1 MELPVFQIQ
10 ILIDELSSIGVNCKI
25 GNMLFD
31 IPSIRRPYFE
41 RWLLHRDGFVKMYN
55 ENIDYIGIEDV
66 VRIGPFYN
74 VYCLIE
80 NQHITENDSD
90 SYKLLCADPYFTLR
104 NGEVTKL
111 GWSGGVLADIL
122 ANDSILYNSFATSIM
137 KEEIRKLS
145 VKVANFACV
154 IETRTWEV
162 NDLVSIYKVIDRIG
176 FKVKELL
183 KQVQL
188 GNDIDLK

>member
-1 MELPVFQIQ
+1 MGLPVFQIQ

-31 IPSIRRPYFE
+31 IPSVRRHYFE
-41 RWLLHRDGFVKMYN
+41 RWLLHRDGFVKIYN

-90 SYKLLCADPYFTLR
+90 SYKLLCADPYFNLR
-104 NGEVTKL
+104 KGEVTKL

-122 ANDSILYNSFATSIM
+122 ANDSILYNSFATNIM

-162 NDLVSIYKVIDRIG
+162 NGLVSIYKVIDRIG

-188 GNDIDLK
+188 GNDIDLR

>member
-1 MELPVFQIQ
+1 MPVFQMQ
-10 ILIDELSSIGVNCKI
+10 ILVDELSSIGVNCKV
-25 GNMLFD
+25 GNILFD
-31 IPSIRRPYFE
+31 ISSVRRPYFE

-80 NQHITENDSD
+80 NQHITENDAN
-90 SYKLLCADPYFTLR
+90 SYKLLDADPYFNLH

-122 ANDSILYNSFATSIM
+122 ANDSILYNSFATNIM
-137 KEEIRKLS
+137 KEEIRKIS
-145 VKVANFACV
+145 VKVANFACI

-162 NDLVSIYKVIDRIG
+162 NGLASIYKVIDRIG

>member
-10 ILIDELSSIGVNCKI
+10 ILVDELSSIGVNCKI

-111 GWSGGVLADIL
+111 GWSGGVLSDIL

-188 GNDIDLK
+188 GNDIDLR

>member
-10 ILIDELSSIGVNCKI
+10 ILVDELSSIGVNCKI

-111 GWSGGVLADIL
+111 GWSGGVLSDIL

>member
-1 MELPVFQIQ
+1 MELPVFQMQ
-10 ILIDELSSIGVNCKI
+10 ILVDELSSIGVNCKV

-31 IPSIRRPYFE
+31 IPSVRRPYFE
-41 RWLLHRDGFVKMYN
+41 RWLLHRDGFVKMYY

-90 SYKLLCADPYFTLR
+90 SYKLLCADPYFNLR

-122 ANDSILYNSFATSIM
+122 ANDSILYNSFATNIM
-137 KEEIRKLS
+137 KEEIRKIS

-162 NDLVSIYKVIDRIG
+162 NGLVSIYKVIDRIG

-188 GNDIDLK
+188 GNDSDLK

>member
-10 ILIDELSSIGVNCKI
+10 ILVDELSSIGVNCKI

-111 GWSGGVLADIL
+111 GWSGGVLSDIL
-122 ANDSILYNSFATSIM
+122 ANDSILYNSFVTSIM

>member
-1 MELPVFQIQ
+1 MELPVFQMQ
-10 ILIDELSSIGVNCKI
+10 ILVDELSSIGVNCKI

-31 IPSIRRPYFE
+31 IPSVRRPYFE

-111 GWSGGVLADIL
+111 GWSGGVLSDIL

-188 GNDIDLK
+188 GNDSDLK

>member
-10 ILIDELSSIGVNCKI
+10 ILVDELSSIGVNCKI

-31 IPSIRRPYFE
+31 IPSVRRPYFE

-111 GWSGGVLADIL
+111 GWSGGVLSDIL

-188 GNDIDLK
+188 GNDSDLK

>member
-10 ILIDELSSIGVNCKI
+10 ILVDELSSIGVNCKI

-80 NQHITENDSD
+80 NQHITENDAN
-90 SYKLLCADPYFTLR
+90 SYKLLDADPYFNLH

>member
-1 MELPVFQIQ
+1 MQ
-10 ILIDELSSIGVNCKI
+10 ILVDELSSIGVNCKV
-25 GNMLFD
+25 GNILFD
-31 IPSIRRPYFE
+31 ISSVRRPYFE

-80 NQHITENDSD
+80 NQHITENDAN
-90 SYKLLCADPYFTLR
+90 SYKLLDADPYFNLH

-122 ANDSILYNSFATSIM
+122 ANDSILYNSFATNIM
-137 KEEIRKLS
+137 KEEIRKIS
-145 VKVANFACV
+145 VKVANFACI

-162 NDLVSIYKVIDRIG
+162 NGLASIYKVIDRIG

-183 KQVQL
+183 KQVHL

>member
-10 ILIDELSSIGVNCKI
+10 ILVDELSSIGVNCKI
-25 GNMLFD
+25 GNILYD
-31 IPSIRRPYFE
+31 IPSVRRPYFE

-111 GWSGGVLADIL
+111 GWSGGVLSDIL

-183 KQVQL
+183 KQVHL

>member
-10 ILIDELSSIGVNCKI
+10 ILVDELSSIGVNCKI
-25 GNMLFD
+25 GNILYD
-31 IPSIRRPYFE
+31 IPSVRRPYFE

-111 GWSGGVLADIL
+111 GWSGGVLSDIL

-162 NDLVSIYKVIDRIG
+162 NGLVSIYKVIDRIG

-188 GNDIDLK
+188 GNDIDLR

>member
-122 ANDSILYNSFATSIM
+122 ANDSILYNSFATNIM

-162 NDLVSIYKVIDRIG
+162 NGLVSIYKVIDRIG

>member
-1 MELPVFQIQ
+1 
-10 ILIDELSSIGVNCKI
+10 
-25 GNMLFD
+25 
-31 IPSIRRPYFE
+31 
-41 RWLLHRDGFVKMYN
+41 LHRDGFVKMYN

-90 SYKLLCADPYFTLR
+90 SYKLLCADPYFNLR
-104 NGEVTKL
+104 KGEVTKL

>member
-10 ILIDELSSIGVNCKI
+10 ILVDELSSIGVNCKI
-25 GNMLFD
+25 GNILYD
-31 IPSIRRPYFE
+31 IPSVRRPYFE
-41 RWLLHRDGFVKMYN
+41 RWLLHRDGFVKTYN

-122 ANDSILYNSFATSIM
+122 ANDSILYNSFATNIM

-162 NDLVSIYKVIDRIG
+162 NGLVSIYKVIDRIG

-188 GNDIDLK
+188 GNDIDLR

>member
-1 MELPVFQIQ
+1 MGLPVFQIQ
-10 ILIDELSSIGVNCKI
+10 ILVDELSSIGVNCKI

-31 IPSIRRPYFE
+31 IPSVRRHYFE
-41 RWLLHRDGFVKMYN
+41 RWLLHRDGFVKIYN

-90 SYKLLCADPYFTLR
+90 SYKLLCADPYFNLR
-104 NGEVTKL
+104 KGEVTKL

-122 ANDSILYNSFATSIM
+122 ANDSILYNSFATNIM

-154 IETRTWEV
+154 IETRTWEA
-162 NDLVSIYKVIDRIG
+162 NGLVSVYKVIDRIG

-188 GNDIDLK
+188 GNDIDLR

>member
-10 ILIDELSSIGVNCKI
+10 ILVDELSSIGVNCKI
-25 GNMLFD
+25 GNILYD
-31 IPSIRRPYFE
+31 IPSVRRPYFE

-122 ANDSILYNSFATSIM
+122 ANDSILYNSFATNIM

-162 NDLVSIYKVIDRIG
+162 NGLVSIYKVIDRIG

-188 GNDIDLK
+188 GNDIDLR

>member
-1 MELPVFQIQ
+1 MGLPVFQIQ
-10 ILIDELSSIGVNCKI
+10 ILVDELSSIGVNCKI

-111 GWSGGVLADIL
+111 GWSGGVLSDIL

>member
-10 ILIDELSSIGVNCKI
+10 ILVDELSSIGVNCKI

-122 ANDSILYNSFATSIM
+122 ANDSILYNSFATNIM
-137 KEEIRKLS
+137 KEEIRKIS
-145 VKVANFACV
+145 VKVANFACI

-162 NDLVSIYKVIDRIG
+162 NGLVSIYKVIDRIG

>member
-10 ILIDELSSIGVNCKI
+10 ILVDELSSIGVNCKI

-111 GWSGGVLADIL
+111 GWSGGVLSDIL

-183 KQVQL
+183 KQVHL

>member
-1 MELPVFQIQ
+1 MGLPVFQIQ
-10 ILIDELSSIGVNCKI
+10 ILVDELSSIGVNCKI

-31 IPSIRRPYFE
+31 IPSVRRHYFE
-41 RWLLHRDGFVKMYN
+41 RWLLHRDGFVKIYN

-90 SYKLLCADPYFTLR
+90 SYKLLCADPYFNLR
-104 NGEVTKL
+104 KGEVTKL

-122 ANDSILYNSFATSIM
+122 ANDSILYNSFATNIM

-162 NDLVSIYKVIDRIG
+162 NGLVSIYKVIDRIG

-188 GNDIDLK
+188 GNDIDLR

>member
-1 MELPVFQIQ
+1 MELPVFQMQ
-10 ILIDELSSIGVNCKI
+10 ILVDELSSIGVNCKI

-31 IPSIRRPYFE
+31 IPSVRRPYFE

-111 GWSGGVLADIL
+111 GWSGGVLSDIL

-162 NDLVSIYKVIDRIG
+162 NGLVSIYKVIDRIG

>member
-10 ILIDELSSIGVNCKI
+10 ILVDELSSIGVNCKI

-111 GWSGGVLADIL
+111 GWSGGVLSDIL

-162 NDLVSIYKVIDRIG
+162 NGLVSIYKVIDRIG